1 MKLFLIIKT
10 KILTLYSCYLR
21 SKISNLK
28 VQQYEY
34 CHLIMNKNSSKSIFV
49 IVTKHVPFEI
59 NSFLL
64 VILIVGGRNDKN
76 MKKISMIIAARSLYN
91 SFDIESTFKKHTF
104 CFSNL

>member
-1 MKLFLIIKT
+1 MQLNCHIKKNEIIFNNKHRNFNIILI
-10 KILTLYSCYLR
+10 LSSHYLR

-34 CHLIMNKNSSKSIFV
+34 CHLITNKNSSKSTFV
-49 IVTKHVPFEI
+49 IVNKTRSFEI

-64 VILIVGGRNDKN
+64 VILIVEGRNDKN

-91 SFDIESTFKKHTF
+91 SHRY
-104 CFSNL
+104 